1 MRERGGE
8 EEERGGGKEEE
19 RGGGEE
25 EERGEVKGRKGRGE
39 MRERGEDGVIFVKCK
54 PLAAVSAINAH

>member
-8 EEERGGGKEEE
+8 EEERGGGE
-19 RGGGEE
+19 G